1 MTMDIKEQIEK
12 LIETITKDNG
22 LKDKFL
28 KDPAATVKELVGDK
42 VPTDA
47 IDKIVT
53 GVKAKLTGDQL
64 KGAVDGLGKLF
75 GK

>member
-1 MTMDIKEQIEK
+1 MDIKEQIEK
-12 LIETITKDNG
+12 LVGSITKDNG

-28 KDPAATVKELVGDK
+28 KDPVATVKELVGDK
-42 VPTDA
+42 VPADA
-47 IDKIVT
+47 IDNIVT
-53 GVKAKLTGDQL
+53 GVTAKLTGDQL

>member
-1 MTMDIKEQIEK
+1 MDVKAEIEK
-12 LIETITKDNG
+12 LVGTITKDNA

-28 KDPAATVKELVGDK
+28 KDPVATVKGLLGDK

-47 IDKIVT
+47 IDKIVA
-53 GVKAKLTGDQL
+53 GVKAKIAGDKL
-64 KGAVDGLGKLF
+64 KGAADSIGKLF

>member
-1 MTMDIKEQIEK
+1 MDIKAEVEK
-12 LIETITKDNG
+12 LLGTITKDNG

-28 KDPAATVKELVGDK
+28 KDPVATVKELVGDK
-42 VPTDA
+42 VPADA
-47 IDKIVT
+47 IDKIVA

>member
-1 MTMDIKEQIEK
+1 MDIKEQFEK
-12 LIETITKDNG
+12 LVGSITKDNG

-28 KDPAATVKELVGDK
+28 KDPVATVKELVGDK
-42 VPTDA
+42 VPADATDN
-47 IDKIVT
+47 IVT

>member
-1 MTMDIKEQIEK
+1 MDVKEQIEK
-12 LIETITKDNG
+12 LVGFITKDNA

-28 KDPAATVKELVGDK
+28 KDPLGTVKELVGDK
-42 VPTDA
+42 VPADA

-53 GVKAKLTGDQL
+53 GVKAKITGDQL
-64 KGAVDGLGKLF
+64 KDAVGGLGKLL

>member
-1 MTMDIKEQIEK
+1 MDIKEQVEK
-12 LIETITKDNG
+12 LIGSITKDSA

-28 KDPAATVKELVGDK
+28 KDPVATVKDLVGDK
-42 VPTDA
+42 VPADA
-47 IDKIVT
+47 IENIVA
-53 GVKAKLTGDQL
+53 GVKAKLTGDQI

>member
-1 MTMDIKEQIEK
+1 M
-12 LIETITKDNG
+12 
-22 LKDKFL
+22 
-28 KDPAATVKELVGDK
+28 ATVKELVGDK
-42 VPTDA
+42 VPADA